1 MNKVVLAAIAAGVLI
16 AGLIFCPVFIRQSY
30 VAQAQVQATRPPTVG
45 KIGDCRDP
53 TGRLLPTKKVT
64 LVASEKDITV
74 APNDV
79 LHPGGIHYHAMVFN
93 NAIPGPLIA
102 LTQGENLQVTLRN
115 DGDDIHSLDF
125 HMGYGTDQANSGS
138 VRGTLTPPGHSTTWT
153 ICNPAPG
160 AWFYHCSADMFA
172 PASKD
177 ELPPLLGGTFQG
189 VGGIWYHIANGM
201 YGGTVVHPVSEKP
214 AKEFYMVFSQLFTNN
229 TIPDEFDGLFKPE
242 KGLGYFSFAKFL
254 KDQPDLMLTNGMAF
268 KYLPKIGTNTPSP
281 IGDPYPRA
289 PITINSGPTFGG
301 VFKVQPNQPTRWYI
315 FNAGPNDG
323 VAFHFIGTY
332 QNDYYGYD
340 PNPPPGHL
348 MTHDLNDQV
357 NWIPPAAGQ
366 VIETIF
372 PPIKLPQNHVPG
384 DSPPSIDAP
393 RVQEALYVGVDHNMN
408 HVIKGA
414 AFLVNATNTARPGD
428 QPIGTWVPPIDHGHV
443 HIHCVSSEQQAT
455 TACPD
460 RGPG

>member
-1 MNKVVLAAIAAGVLI
+1 M
-16 AGLIFCPVFIRQSY
+16 
-30 VAQAQVQATRPPTVG
+30 
-45 KIGDCRDP
+45 
-53 TGRLLPTKKVT
+53 LPTRKVL
-64 LVASEKDITV
+64 LVASEQDITV

-93 NAIPGPLIA
+93 NTIPGPLIA

-115 DGDDIHSLDF
+115 DADDIHSLDF

-138 VRGTLTPPGHSTTWT
+138 VRGTLTPPGPSTTWT

-177 ELPPLLGGTFQG
+177 ELPPSFQG

-201 YGGTVVHPVSEKP
+201 YGGTVVHPLSEKP

-229 TIPDEFDGLFKPE
+229 TNPDDFDGLFKPE

-268 KYLPKIGTNTPSP
+268 KYLPTIGTNTPGP

-289 PITINSGPTFGG
+289 PITINKDATP
-301 VFKVQPNQPTRWYI
+301 FKVVPNTLTRWYI

-323 VAFHFIGTY
+323 VAFHFIGTK

-340 PNPPPGHL
+340 PATGHL
-348 MTHDLNDQV
+348 LKQDMNDQV

-366 VIETIF
+366 VIEAIF
-372 PPIKLPQNHVPG
+372 PPLNSMPNPLVHDPNNV
-384 DSPPSIDAP
+384 
-393 RVQEALYVGVDHNMN
+393 LYVGVDHNMN

-414 AFLVNATNTARPGD
+414 AFLVNATNTASRGD
-428 QPIGTWVPPIDHGHV
+428 QPIGTWVPPIDPGRV
-443 HIHCVSSEQQAT
+443 NMHCVSSEQQKT

-460 RGPG
+460 LGPG